1 MKKPLQFLSVFILAC
16 VLAHPSFG
24 LKGGGGT
31 KKGPTPISLDL
42 SVPIVSNTFLVKNG
56 ESVSVTVLNMLP
68 SSQYSISQDLQPNI
82 PPVLA
87 LPAAPHALIAPPAPC
102 AALEAQLVDATTE
115 VDFGLLMY
123 KAKALPC
130 NDLYNNYLA
139 RSTRDLGTFTLNN
152 QTLTI
157 TITNLISKTVWTFT
171 FKTPEQG
178 KWLTTY
184 GFTFIPLAWSK
195 SHKYF
200 AQQSQDST
208 MPGKYNIVE
217 SKNESHWVFA
227 PTVMFHYL
235 WYAHSALSISPTGGL
250 GINITNTQNGISPLV
265 FLGVSLVY
273 QTNLGLNIGIA
284 GHEVDNLK
292 GNYSTSI
299 PITTNLDSTDL
310 NQKVIGIN
318 PFVSLTLR
326 FGGSHPYAST
336 TTTTT
341 TATP

>member
-1 MKKPLQFLSVFILAC
+1 MKKSLQFLSVFLLAC
-16 VLAHPSFG
+16 VLVHPSFG
-24 LKGGGGT
+24 FKGGGGGT
-31 KKGPTPISLDL
+31 KNVPRPISLDL
-42 SVPIVSNTFLVKNG
+42 SVPVISNTFLVTNG
-56 ESVSVTVLNMLP
+56 EYVSVKILNMLP
-68 SSQYSISQDLQPNI
+68 SGQYSISQDLQPNT
-82 PPVLA
+82 PATLA
-87 LPAAPHALIAPPAPC
+87 FPAAHTSITPSAAC
-102 AALEAQLVDATTE
+102 AALELQLKAATTE
-115 VDFGLLMY
+115 VNFGLLMY
-123 KAKALPC
+123 QAKSLTC
-130 NDLYNNYLA
+130 DLYNNYSAL
-139 RSTRDLGTFTLNN
+139 SSKDLGTFTLNN

-208 MPGKYNIVE
+208 TPGKYNIVE
-217 SKNESHWVFA
+217 SKTESHWVFA

-235 WYAHSALSISPTGGL
+235 WYAHSTFSISPTGGL